1 MAGENILVTGATGF
15 IGSSLMRLLARQG
28 YQARAYSG
36 RMNDPL
42 RLRQELEGIEIVY
55 HLASAERRGR
65 RRLLQHVDVEGAE
78 RLVEESRRARVGQ
91 LIVVSRLNTDPN
103 SHYPLLRAKGEM
115 ERLIWRSEL
124 SYTIVRSATV
134 FGLHDR
140 FLNVIAGLSAWT
152 WPFVVLPGGGKTPFQ
167 PLWVEDLARCL
178 VQILDRP
185 DLRGEIVEIAG
196 EERIRFA
203 DLAQLIMRTVGMQ
216 RIPVPVDLR
225 LLRPTNRLLMSW
237 WPYPPVTPF
246 FMDLFSQ
253 SDIAPVDSVL
263 RTFGFR
269 PNRLIDNLGYL
280 RRPGLRRY
288 LFRR

>member
-1 MAGENILVTGATGF
+1 MAEENILVTGATGF
-15 IGSSLMRLLARQG
+15 IGGSLMRQLAQQG
-28 YQARAYSG
+28 YQARAYGG
-36 RMNDPL
+36 RINDPL

-65 RRLLQHVDVEGAE
+65 RRPLQHVDVEGAE
-78 RLVEESRRARVGQ
+78 RLVEESRRARVRR
-91 LIVVSRLNTDPN
+91 LVVMSRLNAEPN

-115 ERLIWRSEL
+115 ERLIRRSGL
-124 SYTIVRSATV
+124 AYTIVRSATV
-134 FGLHDR
+134 YGLHDR
-140 FLNVIAGLSAWT
+140 FLNVIAGLSAWS
-152 WPFVVLPGGGKTPFQ
+152 WPFLVLPGGGKTPFQ

-178 VQILDRP
+178 VQLLERR
-185 DLRGEIVEIAG
+185 DLQGDVVEIAG
-196 EERIRFA
+196 EERMRFA
-203 DLAQLIMRTVGMQ
+203 DMAQLILRAAGLR
-216 RIPVPVDLR
+216 RIAVPVDIR

-269 PNRLIDNLGYL
+269 PGRLIDNLAYL

>member
-1 MAGENILVTGATGF
+1 MADKNILVTGATGF
-15 IGSSLMRLLARQG
+15 IGSSLLRLLDQQG
-28 YQARAYSG
+28 YRAGAYSG
-36 RMNDPL
+36 RINDPL
-42 RLRQELEGIEIVY
+42 RLRQELEGIDIVY

-65 RRLLQHVDVEGAE
+65 RRPLQHVDVEGAE

-91 LIVVSRLNTDPN
+91 LVVMSRLNAEPN

-115 ERLIWRSEL
+115 ERLIRRSGL
-124 SYTIVRSATV
+124 PYTIVRSATV

-140 FLNVIAGLSAWT
+140 FLNVMAGLVALS
-152 WPFVVLPGGGKTPFQ
+152 WPFLILPGGGKTPFQ

-178 VQILDRP
+178 VQIPNRP
-185 DLRGEIVEIAG
+185 DLQNEIVEIAG

-203 DLAQLIMRTVGMQ
+203 ALAQLIARTAGLR
-216 RIPVPVDLR
+216 RIALPVDLR
-225 LLRPTNRLLMSW
+225 LLRPANRLLMFW

-263 RTFGFR
+263 RSFGFR
-269 PNRLIDNLGYL
+269 PGRLSDHIAYL